1 MNARHLV
8 VALACLTIAATA
20 DAQWAVTVKPT
31 LDPLPAGFC
40 AAVHLTVTDPVLKDI
55 PRNPQGYRVTMADFD
70 MAVTSPNGTA
80 VGQQIDAS
88 HWNACSCQGAS
99 AGTVA
104 TVTAT
109 YPAQG
114 LPASARVPGVS
125 VQQTVTFTVAPP
137 KGTLNPI
144 GCQAAGVA
152 IASNTPP
159 SGSPPASSPPA
170 SSPPATTPGGTAP
183 AASAPPAAAPPTS
196 TPGASGPGTQLAGG
210 GTKGASVP
218 PTGAA
223 PAPVPVASGGGK
235 TPGAVVPAIT
245 PVNPS
250 GFTAVEIAPG
260 HVKLSWH
267 DVPGVNYYGLFGP
280 GVVSGGQQ
288 FFAGTTT
295 FTATGVP
302 AGMQQW
308 SVGSYYMPGQV
319 STGVG
324 TFPTVSLT
332 VTAPPPPPPAAL
344 AGKYLVTMTGMRAY
358 QASLDDFLSRDGM
371 GDEVYAAAYV
381 RRYDRATGTIAHFTS
396 QRTITY
402 GDVNKFGMS
411 RVQAGSRSGTG
422 GIQDA
427 DMVPTGPLLAFRTT
441 PAQSATF
448 PWKLWEGTLTDGAD
462 ALIITPSIW
471 EEDGSNSLYSL
482 WEQEQQALNISMYAV
497 PSVQNQI
504 SQKQFGVLV
513 SGNAGMGGGTFAGT
527 QLKIAADML
536 LMAFGPPV
544 INLLASSNDRPIGLL
559 ANGAHQAMLPV
570 HAIVLTREIIEAALA
585 APPLGAIPNPV
596 IALNSLLG
604 QALLGGAANA
614 PGIIAP
620 KSGTLVVTFQDS
632 GMPGLPLV
640 ERPALYQMFIQVE
653 RVP

>member
-1 MNARHLV
+1 VSARHLLL
-8 VALACLTIAATA
+8 ALACLAAPA
-20 DAQWAVTVKPT
+20 SAQAQWTVTVKPT

-40 AAVHLTVTDPVLKDI
+40 AAVHLTVTDPVLKDV

-70 MAVTSPNGTA
+70 MTVTSPGGTAA

-114 LPASARVPGVS
+114 LPAASRVSGVAI
-125 VQQTVTFTVAPP
+125 QKTATFTVAPP
-137 KGTLNPI
+137 KGTLNPA

-159 SGSPPASSPPA
+159 PSSSPGA
-170 SSPPATTPGGTAP
+170 ARGG
-183 AASAPPAAAPPTS
+183 
-196 TPGASGPGTQLAGG
+196 
-210 GTKGASVP
+210 SVP
-218 PTGAA
+218 AGTA
-223 PAPVPVASGGGK
+223 PAPVPITSASGSPSGK
-235 TPGAVVPAIT
+235 TPRAVVPQII

-250 GFTAVEIAPG
+250 SFTAVEIAPG
-260 HVKLSWH
+260 QIKLSWQA
-267 DVPGVNYYGLFGP
+267 VPGVSYYGLFGP
-280 GVVSGGQQ
+280 GVANGGQQ
-288 FFAGTTT
+288 LFAGTTT

-302 AGMQQW
+302 PGNQQW
-308 SVGSYYMPGQV
+308 SVGSYYMPGQIT
-319 STGVG
+319 TGVG
-324 TFPTVSLT
+324 TFPTAT
-332 VTAPPPPPPAAL
+332 TMVTALPAPPPTVL
-344 AGKYLVTMTGMRAY
+344 AGKYLVTVTGMRAY

-381 RRYDRATGTIAHFTS
+381 RRYDRATGTIADFNS
-396 QRTITY
+396 LRTITY
-402 GDVNKFGMS
+402 GDVNKFGMQ

-427 DMVPTGPLLAFRTT
+427 DMIPTGPLVVSRTA

-448 PWKLWEGTLTDGAD
+448 PWKLWEGTLTDGSD

-471 EEDGSNSLYSL
+471 EEDGGNSLYAL
-482 WEQEQQALNISMYAV
+482 WEQAQQALNISMFTTQ
-497 PSVQNQI
+497 SVQNQI
-504 SQKQFGVLV
+504 AQKQFGVLV
-513 SGNAGMGGGTFAGT
+513 SGAAGMGGGTFAGA
-527 QLKIAADML
+527 QLKVAADMV

-559 ANGAHQAMLPV
+559 ANGANQAMLPV
-570 HAIVLTREIIEAALA
+570 HAVVLTREIIEAALA
-585 APPLGAIPNPV
+585 APALGYVANPV
-596 IALNSLLG
+596 IALNTLIGYVLP
-604 QALLGGAANA
+604 GGMASYPA
-614 PGIIAP
+614 GVVAP
-620 KSGTLVVTFQDS
+620 KPGTIVLTFQDA